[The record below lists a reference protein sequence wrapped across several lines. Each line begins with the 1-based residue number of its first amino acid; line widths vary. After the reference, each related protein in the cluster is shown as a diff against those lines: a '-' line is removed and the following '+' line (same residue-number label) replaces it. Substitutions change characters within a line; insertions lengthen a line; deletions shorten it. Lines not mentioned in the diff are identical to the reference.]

1 MSENK
6 EISWLGSDFAL
17 LLFRFEDEVKFSD
30 MVSDPRS
37 IQILTKRESSEI
49 WTVLVNMI
57 S

>member
-1 MSENK
+1 MSESK

-37 IQILTKRESSEI
+37 IQILSKRESSEI